1 MLMYTKTAGNLAF
14 AAPERLVENCVYSE
28 KVDIWAAGIVLVM
41 LLTGKHPFET
51 TGMTVKLI
59 EDIMRGQEIVDELM
73 FGHDDI
79 SEEAKD
85 LVHMLLTKNPAERCS
100 ASVALLHPWFSKQF
114 QEASKPALLFA
125 TRNMQFRREL
135 KIQYPEEF
143 QQKERIPMA
152 ALTQEIL
159 KYGLDAQEDKFYQK
173 HHSVIFEEEILEMFQ
188 QQTNNASAG

>member
-1 MLMYTKTAGNLAF
+1 MYTKTAGTLAF

-41 LLTGKHPFET
+41 LLTGKHPFVT

-85 LVHMLLTKNPAERCS
+85 LVHMLLTKTPAERCS
-100 ASVALLHPWFSKQF
+100 ASVALLHPWFSKHF
-114 QEASKPALLFA
+114 
-125 TRNMQFRREL
+125 
-135 KIQYPEEF
+135 
-143 QQKERIPMA
+143 
-152 ALTQEIL
+152 
-159 KYGLDAQEDKFYQK
+159 
-173 HHSVIFEEEILEMFQ
+173 
-188 QQTNNASAG
+188 